1 MSKKSSPTQSNINV
15 YGNCNDIQAF
25 IEEAAPA
32 DKVVG
37 FDFDDELSQIV
48 NPER

>member
-15 YGNCNDIQAF
+15 YGNFNDVPAF
-25 IEEAAPA
+25 IEEAAPV
-32 DKVVG
+32 DKAVG